1 MEYVNSKKTG
11 SAFAP
16 INIALVK
23 YWGKRDRKL
32 NLPITNS
39 LSVTLGSKGAY
50 ARISIIKHKRD
61 KILINSKQIT
71 NSNLEKFLNLFRG
84 PEQFHYQVE
93 MDINV
98 PVAAGLASSACI
110 YASLVKAL
118 DDLHQWNLSNQELSV
133 LARLGSGSAC
143 RSINKGFVE
152 WHKGITQDGKDSF
165 AEQLPYIWPELRIGL
180 SIVNENPKPI
190 SLRDAMQQTVATSPI
205 YKSWPDQVAKD
216 LITIKKALRAK
227 NFTLLGE
234 TAEQNALAMHATM
247 EQAKPPII
255 YTEPET
261 KATIKKIQ
269 QLRKSGLPIYF
280 TQDAGANLKL
290 LFLAKDTQKIR
301 RHFPGIEV
309 LAPFA
314 DPEQKQVILV
324 DKNDKA
330 IGVAE
335 KLAAHQNAQLH
346 RAFSIFILR
355 HINNTTEV
363 LLQQRQNNK
372 YHCAG
377 LWSNTCCS
385 HPRPDEDV
393 ISAAQRRLQEE
404 MGFSADLRII
414 DKFQYKAEF
423 TNGLTENELD
433 YILIGTVENPSI
445 SINKQEVQ
453 DYKWM
458 EIKALKKDLA
468 QYPEKYTPWLNKI
481 FCYYSPEFNV
491 IKIFL
496 RF

>member
-1 MEYVNSKKTG
+1 MANKFYQCMKYVNSKSLG

-16 INIALVK
+16 VNIALVK

-39 LSVTLGSKGAY
+39 LSVTLGGKGAY
-50 ARISIIKHKRD
+50 TKISIINGKQD
-61 KILINSKQIT
+61 KFFINGAENNDKPLQ
-71 NSNLEKFLNLFRG
+71 NFLDLFRG
-84 PEQFHYQVE
+84 PEKFYYRIE

-118 DDLHQWNLSNQELSV
+118 NDLYQWDLSNQELSV

-143 RSINKGFVE
+143 RSINKGFAE
-152 WHKGITQDGKDSF
+152 WHKGIAQDGKDSF

-180 SIVNENPKPI
+180 YIINKNPKPI
-190 SLRDAMQQTVATSPI
+190 SSRDAMQQTVATSPI

-255 YTEPET
+255 YTEPAT
-261 KATIKKIQ
+261 KAAIKKIH
-269 QLRKSGLPIYF
+269 QLRKSGLQIYF
-280 TQDAGANLKL
+280 TQDAGPNLKL
-290 LFLAKDTQKIR
+290 LFLAKDTQEIR
-301 RHFPGIEV
+301 HHFHGIEV

-314 DPEQKQVILV
+314 DPAQEQVILV

-330 IGVAE
+330 IGAAE

-346 RAFSIFILR
+346 RAFSIFIFR

-385 HPRPDEDV
+385 HPRPDED
-393 ISAAQRRLQEE
+393 IILAAQRRLQEE

-433 YILIGTVENPSI
+433 YILIGEAKNPSI

-458 EIKALKKDLA
+458 EIKALTKDLA
-468 QYPEKYTPWLNKI
+468 QHPEQYTPWLKGA
-481 FCYYSPEFNV
+481 
-491 IKIFL
+491 L
-496 RF
+496 RPF

>member
-1 MEYVNSKKTG
+1 MEYVNPKKSG

-23 YWGKRDRKL
+23 YWGKRDAAL

-50 ARISIIKHKRD
+50 TRVSIVKNKRD
-61 KILINSKQIT
+61 KILINSKQVT
-71 NSNLEKFLNLFRG
+71 NSGLEKFLNLFRG
-84 PEQFHYQVE
+84 PEKFHYQIK

-118 DDLHQWNLSNQELSV
+118 NDLYQWNLSNHELSV

-152 WHKGITQDGKDSF
+152 WHKGAAPDGQDSF
-165 AEQLPYIWPELRIGL
+165 GEQLPYIWPELRIGL
-180 SIVNENPKPI
+180 YIINENPKPI
-190 SLRDAMQQTVATSPI
+190 SSRDAMRQTVATSPI
-205 YKSWPDQVAKD
+205 YKSWPDRAAQD
-216 LITIKKALRAK
+216 LITIKKAIQDK
-227 NFTLLGE
+227 NFTLFGE

-255 YTEPET
+255 YTEPAT
-261 KATIKKIQ
+261 KAAIKKIQ
-269 QLRKSGLPIYF
+269 QLRKSGLQIYF
-280 TQDAGANLKL
+280 TQDAGPNLKL
-290 LFLAKDTQKIR
+290 LFLEKDTQKIR
-301 RHFPGIEV
+301 ENFPNIEV
-309 LAPFA
+309 LAPFS
-314 DPEQKQVILV
+314 DLEQEQVILV
-324 DKNDKA
+324 DQDDKA

-335 KLAAHQNAQLH
+335 KLTAHQNAQLH
-346 RAFSIFILR
+346 RAFSIFIFR
-355 HINNTTEV
+355 HINNATEV
-363 LLQQRQNNK
+363 LLQQRQKNK
-372 YHCAG
+372 YHCAE

-404 MGFSADLRII
+404 MGFSVDLRII
-414 DKFQYKAEF
+414 DKFHYQAEF

-433 YILIGTVENPSI
+433 YILFGEAENPSI

-458 EIKALKKDLA
+458 EIKALKKDLS
-468 QYPEKYTPWLNKI
+468 QHPEKYTPWLKKI
-481 FCYYSPEFNV
+481 WGV
-491 IKIFL
+491 IPAKAGI
-496 RF
+496 